1 MLRAPICRRSTVAV
15 QALGKGEVGCSIH
28 SGGTMRS
35 WWNRQTQRS
44 QKPSSQD
51 MGVQV
56 SPSAPI
62 RPRSPIGR
70 GPALN
75 AGKCRFEACRGYA
88 LVAQLVEAAASRAA
102 CCRFES
108 CAAHQLDAPFAK
120 RKASGLHPDIRRFES
135 VREHHLMACSS
146 MVEPALDR
154 RLTWVRFPTG
164 QPKWTRSLK
173 PEWRGSGLLT
183 RGPVDRNHSRPLLHP
198 WTSYRS
204 GRTGRTL
211 NPLAMPIAGSNPAW
225 SSTCLYPN
233 WQRERVESASSA
245 RSESSQAHHFAEFA
259 ARDRLALFRWTIDH
273 STPPV

>member
-1 MLRAPICRRSTVAV
+1 
-15 QALGKGEVGCSIH
+15 
-28 SGGTMRS
+28 
-35 WWNRQTQRS
+35 
-44 QKPSSQD
+44 

-56 SPSAPI
+56 SPSPPI
-62 RPRSPIGR
+62 RPRSPTAR

-108 CAAHQLDAPFAK
+108 CAAHQIIRSLRQAA
-120 RKASGLHPDIRRFES
+120 KASGLHPDIRRFES
-135 VREHHLMACSS
+135 VREHHLMAWSS

-164 QPKWTRSLK
+164 QPWTRSLK

-204 GRTGRTL
+204 GRTERTL

-225 SSTCLYPN
+225 SSRYPYPN
-233 WQRERVESASSA
+233 WQRERAESASSA
-245 RSESSQAHHFAEFA
+245 RSS
-259 ARDRLALFRWTIDH
+259 
-273 STPPV
+273 

>member
-1 MLRAPICRRSTVAV
+1 MYLERCTFDSMLRAPIRRRSTVAV

-35 WWNRQTQRS
+35 WWNGQTQRS

-75 AGKCRFEACRGYA
+75 AGKCRFEARRGHA

-108 CAAHQLDAPFAK
+108 CAAHQIIAPFAK
-120 RKASGLHPDIRRFES
+120 RPRHLAYTQTFGGSSPSGS
-135 VREHHLMACSS
+135 TTC
-146 MVEPALDR
+146 
-154 RLTWVRFPTG
+154 W
-164 QPKWTRSLK
+164 
-173 PEWRGSGLLT
+173 
-183 RGPVDRNHSRPLLHP
+183 PVAQWHSR
-198 WTSYRS
+198 RS
-204 GRTGRTL
+204 IG
-211 NPLAMPIAGSNPAW
+211 
-225 SSTCLYPN
+225 
-233 WQRERVESASSA
+233 V
-245 RSESSQAHHFAEFA
+245 
-259 ARDRLALFRWTIDH
+259 
-273 STPPV
+273 

>member
-1 MLRAPICRRSTVAV
+1 MYLERCTFDSMLRAPIRRRSTVAV

-35 WWNRQTQRS
+35 WWNGQTQRS

-75 AGKCRFEACRGYA
+75 AGKYRFEARHGHA

-108 CAAHQLDAPFAK
+108 CAAHQIIRSLRQAA
-120 RKASGLHPDIRRFES
+120 KASGLHPDIRRFES
-135 VREHHLMACSS
+135 VREHHLMAC
-146 MVEPALDR
+146 
-154 RLTWVRFPTG
+154 RL
-164 QPKWTRSLK
+164 
-173 PEWRGSGLLT
+173 
-183 RGPVDRNHSRPLLHP
+183 N
-198 WTSYRS
+198 
-204 GRTGRTL
+204 GR
-211 NPLAMPIAGSNPAW
+211 AG
-225 SSTCLYPN
+225 
-233 WQRERVESASSA
+233 A
-245 RSESSQAHHFAEFA
+245 R
-259 ARDRLALFRWTIDH
+259 
-273 STPPV
+273 

>member
-1 MLRAPICRRSTVAV
+1 MLRAPIRRRSTVAV
-15 QALGKGEVGCSIH
+15 QALGKGRVGCSIH

-35 WWNRQTQRS
+35 WWNGQTQRS

-88 LVAQLVEAAASRAA
+88 LVAQLVEAARLKSGMLQVRVLRSAPNYRSLRQAA
-102 CCRFES
+102 
-108 CAAHQLDAPFAK
+108 
-120 RKASGLHPDIRRFES
+120 KASGLHPDIRRFES

-146 MVEPALDR
+146 MAEPALDR

-164 QPKWTRSLK
+164 KPRFFALK
-173 PEWRGSGLLT
+173 SNGLGT
-183 RGPVDRNHSRPLLHP
+183 DARIERHP
-198 WTSYRS
+198 
-204 GRTGRTL
+204 
-211 NPLAMPIAGSNPAW
+211 
-225 SSTCLYPN
+225 
-233 WQRERVESASSA
+233 
-245 RSESSQAHHFAEFA
+245 
-259 ARDRLALFRWTIDH
+259 TI
-273 STPPV
+273 